1 MFLFGMDHKSKR
13 VYENSKREVSID
25 TFLYEK
31 NIFGWGRGG
40 GWSRCSPKFYLKKI
54 HKENG
59 KVKCIYIYIL
69 LLHNNH

>member
-40 GWSRCSPKFYLKKI
+40 GWSRCSPKFYLKK
-54 HKENG
+54 NP
-59 KVKCIYIYIL
+59 
-69 LLHNNH
+69 